1 MKERL
6 TGAIILVALIVL
18 LVPELLTGPVASG
31 SSQPIAASAEEPPLR
46 SYTINLA
53 DDTHARGLAPSG
65 AGRATPEPS
74 GPAQPAQVVSP
85 SGPATITE
93 APAPAATAEGSSANA
108 QTPAGRERQT
118 PAERSSAAEHPSVA
132 EHASTEHAASPPP
145 AERSGTA
152 APKSSPQST
161 TSSKPAARAPALAAK
176 ANPEPAAAGDGTS
189 KAHGTSGGWMVQ
201 LGVFASQS
209 NADRLAQE
217 LKAKGF
223 NVSVAELPGNG
234 RKLFRVRAGPVA
246 DRNAASDLQAKLR
259 AAGASGS
266 VVPRT

>member
-1 MKERL
+1 VKERL

-31 SSQPIAASAEEPPLR
+31 SSQPAAASAEEPPLR
-46 SYTINLA
+46 SYTINLG
-53 DDTHARGLAPSG
+53 DDSHARGSVSTG
-65 AGRATPEPS
+65 TGTATPEPS
-74 GPAQPAQVVSP
+74 GPAQPTPVSP

-93 APAPAATAEGSSANA
+93 GPTAVTATPAAPERP
-108 QTPAGRERQT
+108 TPAQRPTPTQRPT
-118 PAERSSAAEHPSVA
+118 PAQRPTPV
-132 EHASTEHAASPPP
+132 PPP
-145 AERSGTA
+145 ATA
-152 APKSSPQST
+152 ARPE
-161 TSSKPAARAPALAAK
+161 ARAPVPSAK

-189 KAHGTSGGWMVQ
+189 KAHGSAGGWMVQ

-217 LKAKGF
+217 LKGKGF
-223 NVSVAELPGNG
+223 KVSVAEIPGNG

-246 DRNAASDLQAKLR
+246 DRSAAADLQAKLR
-259 AAGASGS
+259 AAGAPGS